1 MACRKGVLY
10 KVPEKAFVYK
20 FNLNGVSKTEEV
32 IPRNWVRVGK
42 KTIFWKFLWK
52 LLENPNDEIQSVTWV
67 ERSKFLF
74 RIDDSEQVERLWQ
87 LDQQQDTNSKLSKML
102 A

>member
-1 MACRKGVLY
+1 MACRKGVLH

-20 FNLNGVSKTEEV
+20 FNSNAVSKTEL
-32 IPRNWVRVGK
+32 ILKNWVRVGK

-74 RIDDSEQVERLWQ
+74 RIEDSAQVERLWQ
-87 LDQQQDTNSKLSKML
+87 LDQEHDTSSKLPKML